1 MDNLK
6 STYEINNIIYRRVD
20 VRGPEEY
27 DYLYSNGLATR
38 IGSKNVAY
46 VHTKHYEMAKR
57 LIENKRNPILRRAN
71 V

>member
-6 STYEINNIIYRRVD
+6 STYEINNITFRRLD

-27 DYLYSNGLATR
+27 DYLYSSGLATR
-38 IGSKNVAY
+38 IGSKTVAY
-46 VHTKHYEMAKR
+46 VHSKHYEMAQR
-57 LIENKRNPILRRAN
+57 LIENKRNPIRRRAN

>member
-20 VRGPEEY
+20 VRDMDEY
-27 DYLYSNGLATR
+27 NYLYANGLATR
-38 IGSKNVAY
+38 IGSKTVAY
-46 VHTKHYEMAKR
+46 VHTKHYALAKR
-57 LIENKRNPILRRAN
+57 LIENKRNPIRRRTN